1 MPAQTYEF
9 QAEARQL
16 LDLVINSIYSN
27 KEIFLREL
35 LSNASDALDK
45 LRLASLQNS
54 DLDVKT
60 DDLHIEIERDEKER
74 ILKVIDNGIGMN
86 RDELTNLIGTIARS
100 GTAEFLAKAAEDKK
114 AVSDLIG
121 QFGVGFYSVFMVAK
135 KAIIDTR
142 KAGEEG
148 GWHWESDGD
157 GSYTVEESDYSKQ
170 GTTITLILKDA
181 DEENELDD
189 YSQEWTIRNLVKR
202 YSDFIS
208 YPIRMM
214 VTKHETVPAEKEGE
228 EPKHIEKEE
237 EETLNSMQA
246 LWARPEKEVEAKEY
260 NEFYRHIA
268 HDWHDPLKTVT
279 LKGEGTFEFQSL
291 LFIPSKAPF
300 DLYLPD
306 HRRGI
311 QLYVKRVFIMD
322 DCEDLVPQ
330 YLRFLRGVVDASDL
344 SLNISREIL
353 QKNRQIK
360 AINKSIVRKILGTL
374 KGMMYEKA
382 ENGEKAEEAENAVK
396 EENAEKKEA
405 RKLSAD
411 YLTFWNEFGKVLK
424 EGLYND
430 YANRDKILETVLAAT
445 THSAELTTLEDY
457 VSRMKENQKE
467 IYYIAGENRAV
478 LEKAPQMEMFKAKG
492 IEVLIFS
499 DPIDSIWLE
508 TVPEFDGKKFK
519 SILRGEIDL
528 GDEEEKKAAEE
539 KLSEQ
544 RKDMA
549 DLLGW
554 MKSGLDSSV
563 KEVRLSTRLVDS
575 PACLVSDEQDLTPS
589 MEKIMKAMGQE
600 VPKVKRILELN
611 PEHVIV
617 KRLHELYADKKDEA
631 DLKDIVSVLY
641 DQALLAEGG
650 ELEDPSGFS
659 ARLCKV
665 ISKALK

>member
-60 DDLHIEIERDEKER
+60 DDLHIEIERDEKAR

-86 RDELTNLIGTIARS
+86 REELTNLIGTIARS

-114 AVSDLIG
+114 AATDLIG

-135 KAIIDTR
+135 KAVIDTR
-142 KAGEEG
+142 KAGEKES
-148 GWHWESDGD
+148 WHWESTGD
-157 GSYTVEESDYSKQ
+157 GTYTVEEGDSDRQ
-170 GTTITLILKDA
+170 GTVITLILKDA
-181 DEENELDD
+181 DAENELED
-189 YSQEWTIRNLVKR
+189 YSQEWVIRNLVKR

-208 YPIRMM
+208 YPIKMK
-214 VTKHETVPAEKEGE
+214 VTKHETIPAEKEGE
-228 EPKHIEKEE
+228 EPQHIEKEE
-237 EETLNSMQA
+237 VETLNSMQA

-268 HDWHDPLKTVT
+268 HDWQDPLKTVA

-300 DLYLPD
+300 DLYMPD

-322 DCEDLVPQ
+322 DCEDLVPP

-374 KGMMYEKA
+374 KSMMFEKA
-382 ENGEKAEEAENAVK
+382 EKSDNTEEAGSGVK
-396 EENAEKKEA
+396 EENAEEKDT

-430 YANRDKILETVLAAT
+430 FANREKILEVVLAAS
-445 THSAELTTLEDY
+445 THSSELTTLEDY

-467 IYYIAGENRAV
+467 IYYIAGENRSV

-554 MKSGLDSSV
+554 MKTDLEASV
-563 KEVRLSTRLVDS
+563 KEVRLSSRLVDS

-617 KRLHELYADKKDEA
+617 KRLRELYEENKDEA

-665 ISKALK
+665 ITKALR

>member
-1 MPAQTYEF
+1 M
-9 QAEARQL
+9 
-16 LDLVINSIYSN
+16 
-27 KEIFLREL
+27 
-35 LSNASDALDK
+35 DK

-54 DLDVKT
+54 DLEVKT

-86 RDELTNLIGTIARS
+86 REELTNLIGTIARS

-114 AVSDLIG
+114 AASDLIG

-142 KAGEEG
+142 KAGEKES
-148 GWHWESDGD
+148 WHWESTGD
-157 GSYTVEESDYSKQ
+157 GTYSVEEGDSDRQ
-170 GTTITLILKDA
+170 GTVITLILKDA
-181 DEENELDD
+181 DAENELED
-189 YSQEWTIRNLVKR
+189 YSQEWVIRNLVKR

-208 YPIRMM
+208 YPIRMK
-214 VTKHETVPAEKEGE
+214 VTKHETIPAEKEGE
-228 EPKHIEKEE
+228 EPQHIEKEE
-237 EETLNSMQA
+237 VETLNSMQA

-268 HDWHDPLKTVT
+268 HDWQDPLKTVT

-374 KGMMYEKA
+374 KSMMFEKA
-382 ENGEKAEEAENAVK
+382 EKSDKAEEAESGVK
-396 EENAEKKEA
+396 EENAEKKES
-405 RKLSAD
+405 RKLSAE

-430 YANRDKILETVLAAT
+430 YANREKILEVVLAAS
-445 THSAELTTLEDY
+445 THSSELTTLEDY

-499 DPIDSIWLE
+499 DAIDSIWLE

-554 MKSGLDSSV
+554 MKTDLEASV
-563 KEVRLSTRLVDS
+563 KEVRLSSRLVDS

-617 KRLHELYADKKDEA
+617 KRLRELYEEKKDEA

-665 ISKALK
+665 ITKALK